1 MKAIMVR
8 FGMFWAVNTAVVGLM
23 LALAAIQ

>member
-8 FGMFWAVNTAVVGLM
+8 FGMFWAVNAAAVGLM
-23 LALAAIQ
+23 LALAAMQ